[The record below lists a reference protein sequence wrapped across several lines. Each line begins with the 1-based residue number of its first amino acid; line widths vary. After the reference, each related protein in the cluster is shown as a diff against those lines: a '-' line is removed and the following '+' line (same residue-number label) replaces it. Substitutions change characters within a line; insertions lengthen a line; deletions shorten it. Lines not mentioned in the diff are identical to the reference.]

1 MGADDGGLGRE
12 RTEAHGPKDSLGFEP
27 HVVIEDH
34 VKGRAVGAQG
44 LEHPT
49 REAAGPAEVGLLD
62 EDQLVA
68 EFGSTR
74 SPGWAARDRDAALVD
89 DPQGVEVVAQLGL
102 GGHPGDECLD
112 VVDLVDRG
120 HADGQTRRP

>member
-1 MGADDGGLGRE
+1 MRADDGGPGRE
-12 RTEAHGPKDSLGFEP
+12 RTEAHRPEDPLRLEP
-27 HVVIEDH
+27 DVIIEDH
-34 VKGRAVGAQG
+34 VKGRSPRPQR
-44 LEHPT
+44 LEHAPG
-49 REAAGPAEVGLLD
+49 EAAGPAEVGLLD